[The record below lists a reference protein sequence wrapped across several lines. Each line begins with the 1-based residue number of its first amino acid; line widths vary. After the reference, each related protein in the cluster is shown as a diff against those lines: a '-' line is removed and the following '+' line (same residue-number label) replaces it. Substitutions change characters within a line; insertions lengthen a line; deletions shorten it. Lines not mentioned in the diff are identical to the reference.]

1 MRVRIRPFAACLAIL
16 IGLSG
21 CAVNPVTGRQELSL
35 ISPQQEIMLG
45 QQNYGPNQQAQG
57 GPYELDRALQNYVS
71 EVGHSLA
78 RHSHQP
84 DLPYEFVVLNN
95 SVPNAWAMPGG
106 KIAINRGLLT
116 LLDNEAELAA
126 VLGHEIVHAAARH
139 SAQQMSRGQLMGMG
153 VQVLG
158 ALGQQSGYGQL
169 AGSVAELG
177 AGAWMARYSRSDEL
191 ESDHYGMEYM
201 VKAGYNPMGAVT
213 LQEKFVALS
222 QGRQAGALDALFAS
236 HPPSQERV
244 NANRALAQ
252 QLGTSGTL
260 NEQRYQQRIARLKR
274 TEPAYKAQDEAIEAL
289 NNKNPKAALA
299 ALDKAID
306 IEPDE
311 SHFWELR
318 GHAWQ
323 MQNDP
328 TRAEQAFTTAI
339 RKNPNYFRHH
349 LARGLLRQQIGN
361 REGAV
366 ADLQAS
372 FELLPTD
379 LAAQQ
384 LQQLGVNVR

>member
-1 MRVRIRPFAACLAIL
+1 MRVRIRLLIASLAVL

-45 QQNYGPNQQAQG
+45 QQNYGPSQQAQG
-57 GPYELDRALQNYVS
+57 GPYELDQALQNYVS

-84 DLPYEFVVLNN
+84 ELPYEFVVLNN

-158 ALGQQSGYGQL
+158 VLGQQSGYGPL
-169 AGSVAELG
+169 AGTAAELG
-177 AGAWMARYSRSDEL
+177 AGAWMARYSRGDEL

-201 VKAGYNPMGAVT
+201 VKAGYNPTGAVT
-213 LQEKFVALS
+213 LQEKFVAMS
-222 QGRQAGALDALFAS
+222 QGRQSGGLDALFAS

-244 NANRALAQ
+244 NANRAHAER
-252 QLGTSGTL
+252 LGLSGTL

-274 TEPAYKAQDEAIEAL
+274 TEPAYQAHDEAIQAL
-289 NNKNPKAALA
+289 NNSDPKAALA
-299 ALDKAID
+299 ALDRAVA
-306 IEPDE
+306 IEPNE
-311 SHFWELR
+311 GQFWELR

-323 MQNDP
+323 MQKDY
-328 TRAEQAFTTAI
+328 TEAEQAFTTAI
-339 RKNPNYFRHH
+339 SKNPGYFRHH
-349 LARGLLRQQIGN
+349 LARGLLRQQRGN
-361 REGAV
+361 RDGAV
-366 ADLQAS
+366 TDLQAS
-372 FELLPTD
+372 FQLLPTEV
-379 LAAQQ
+379 AAQQ
-384 LQQLGVNVR
+384 LQQLGIQVQ

>member
-1 MRVRIRPFAACLAIL
+1 MRVRIRLLIALLAVL

-45 QQNYGPNQQAQG
+45 QQNYGPSQQAQG
-57 GPYELDRALQNYVS
+57 GPYELDQALQDYVS

-158 ALGQQSGYGQL
+158 VLGQQGGYGQL
-169 AGSVAELG
+169 AGTAAELG
-177 AGAWMARYSRSDEL
+177 AGAWMARYSRGDEL

-201 VKAGYNPMGAVT
+201 IKAGYNPLGAVT
-213 LQEKFVALS
+213 LQEKFVAMS
-222 QGRQAGALDALFAS
+222 QGRQSGGLDALFAS

-244 NANRALAQ
+244 NANRAHAER
-252 QLGTSGTL
+252 LGISGTL

-274 TEPAYKAQDEAIEAL
+274 TEPAYKAQDEAITAL
-289 NNKNPKAALA
+289 NNKDPRTALA
-299 ALDKAID
+299 ALDRAIA
-306 IEPDE
+306 IEPNE

-323 MQNDP
+323 MQDDP

-339 RKNPNYFRHH
+339 SKNPGYFRHH
-349 LARGLLRQQIGN
+349 LARGLLRQQRGD
-361 REGAV
+361 RDGAV
-366 ADLQAS
+366 TDLQTS
-372 FELLPTD
+372 FQLLPTE

-384 LQQLGVNVR
+384 LQQLGVR